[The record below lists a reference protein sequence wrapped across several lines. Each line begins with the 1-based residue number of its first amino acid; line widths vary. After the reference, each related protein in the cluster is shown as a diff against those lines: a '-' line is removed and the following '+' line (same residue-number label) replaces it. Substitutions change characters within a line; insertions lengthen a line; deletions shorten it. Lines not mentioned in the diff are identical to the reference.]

1 MMNVNLVS
9 GGIDSTMMAYENFH
23 STNVFFNYGQPYVN
37 EERKALQSLG
47 FPFIEVPIGNTPIT
61 EQDKNF
67 VNDRNLTFA
76 SVASMLFNA
85 DVIRIA
91 GVKDDVCVDKSPEA
105 FEMMSQIL
113 TKFSRKKVTVLSP
126 YWHLTKGELVQ
137 KAINYGIKDMMQQ
150 TFSCYN
156 PVNGVPCGHCSA
168 CFRKFVAL
176 ESNGI
181 EAGFI
186 PSSFI
191 IRQYLQRI
199 DSLPLDRINRI
210 FISLK
215 RHFKFIAID
224 IDEAYEKKDTSLIPI
239 SHPIKEW
246 IEEEKRLVI
255 FYTSKLEWYRDY
267 IQEWLNDNQIYCDA
281 LLTGNTIK
289 LF

>member
-181 EAGFI
+181 
-186 PSSFI
+186 
-191 IRQYLQRI
+191 QRI

-246 IEEEKRLVI
+246 IEEEKRFVI